1 LKTFLAEVTFPT
13 QTVSK
18 VFVKRAEKSAKSEQ
32 KNGKSPELVSW
43 RFILFAFLEN
53 LY

>member
-18 VFVKRAEKSAKSEQ
+18 VFVKKGRKECKKEQ
-32 KNGKSPELVSW
+32 KNGKNPELVSW